1 MISDWTARAREI
13 DSFKVMDLLKRAAE
27 LDAEG
32 RDVVHMEAGEP
43 DFPTAEPIM
52 QAARRAMDA
61 GHTRYTPAGGIMPL
75 REAIADFYQRRYGV
89 NISPRQ
95 VLVTAGASGALLL
108 AFS

>member
-95 VLVTAGASGALLL
+95 VLVTAGAS
-108 AFS
+108 